1 VTPVN
6 DAPTISDIADQTTAE
21 DTATGAIAFT
31 IGDVET
37 LAADLTVTG
46 TSSNPTLV
54 PSANIVF
61 GGSGASR
68 TVTVTPALNQ
78 FGSATITATVSDG
91 SLTVGTSFVV
101 TVNPTG
107 SFAPVYLAIEAESG
121 TLVSPMN
128 IYADPSASG
137 GNVINADAANSG
149 SATYAVNIP
158 VAGDYVVWCRVI
170 APSDSSDSFY

>member
-1 VTPVN
+1 
-6 DAPTISDIADQTTAE
+6 TISDIANQTTNE
-21 DTATGAIAFT
+21 DSAAGPLAFT
-31 IGDVET
+31 VADGET
-37 LAADLTVTG
+37 AAASLTLTG
-46 TSSNPTLV
+46 SSSDTTLV
-54 PSANIVF
+54 PNANIVF

-78 FGSATITATVSDG
+78 TGTATITATVSDG

-107 SFAPVYLAIEAESG
+107 SFTPVYLAIEAESG